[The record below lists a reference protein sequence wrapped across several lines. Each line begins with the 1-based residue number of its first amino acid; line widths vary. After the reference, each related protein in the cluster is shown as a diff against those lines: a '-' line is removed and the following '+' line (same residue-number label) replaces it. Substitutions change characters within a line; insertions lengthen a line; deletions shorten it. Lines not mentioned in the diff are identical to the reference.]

1 MISYFYLDSNFLIYL
16 CQTVEKPTN
25 HMIKCKFIA
34 EETFIKVKKDRKNLW
49 HRLQK
54 DVPVKPILTHNQQA
68 SFPVTLPTDTI

>member
-34 EETFIKVKKDRKNLW
+34 EETFIKVKKDIGKIF
-49 HRLQK
+49 
-54 DVPVKPILTHNQQA
+54 D
-68 SFPVTLPTDTI
+68 TDYKRMYQLSQY